1 MLLAAVVNSIRSV
14 DSEEMRGEIERMKG
28 SDALTEA
35 ILEFGKVCSEVRCA
49 VHMGSHQLS
58 SRVFCVYLVICECSW
73 WLQPADTTATAVRDA
88 PPPPAP
94 QEFPGLVRP
103 LLHERDEYL
112 AYMLRKLPAHGCTVV
127 VAVVGAG
134 HLQGIRWVGGSVGGG
149 WVHACLQAS
158 MHVLA
163 DRKSG
168 GTPLRDT
175 LVPCVF
181 MLLIACRDNWE
192 QEIDIAAISSM
203 PVPPQQHSAWRW
215 RRLALL
221 ATGGV
226 LVSSALVRYSLR
238 RR

>member
-134 HLQGIRWVGGSVGGG
+134 HLQGIRWVGGWRVGACLLASKHACAGGQEVWRHASERYSCSVC
-149 WVHACLQAS
+149 VHAFDCVQGQLGAG
-158 MHVLA
+158 
-163 DRKSG
+163 DRH
-168 GTPLRDT
+168 R
-175 LVPCVF
+175 
-181 MLLIACRDNWE
+181 RH
-192 QEIDIAAISSM
+192 
-203 PVPPQQHSAWRW
+203 QQHAGAAAAAQRVALAAARAAGH
-215 RRLALL
+215 RRRARQLGAGALL
-221 ATGGV
+221 AAA
-226 LVSSALVRYSLR
+226 ALAN
-238 RR
+238 